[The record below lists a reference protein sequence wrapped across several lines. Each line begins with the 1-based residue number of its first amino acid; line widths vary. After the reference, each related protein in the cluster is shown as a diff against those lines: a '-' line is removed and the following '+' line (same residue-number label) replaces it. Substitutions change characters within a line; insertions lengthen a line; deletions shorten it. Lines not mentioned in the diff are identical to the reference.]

1 MKGVSPLI
9 ATVLLIAF
17 TISIAGIISIWL
29 IGFSRTS
36 SETIGSEAERQLIC
50 SYGGISLS
58 NLRYSSSAGR
68 MSGEVENTRTISLGN
83 ISIQIMY
90 TNASSQKVSLNV
102 SLMPREKTSFNI
114 SASSNYYRVRVMT
127 NCSSVYD
134 EVDSNDVTI

>member
-1 MKGVSPLI
+1 MKGVSPLV

-17 TISIAGIISIWL
+17 TISVAGIISIWL
-29 IGFSRTS
+29 ISFSRTS
-36 SETIGSEAERQLIC
+36 SETIGSEAEKQLIC

-68 MSGEVENTRTISLGN
+68 MAGEVENTRTIVLGN

-90 TNASSQKVSLNV
+90 TNATSQKTALNIT
-102 SLMPREKTSFNI
+102 LLPREKAAFNI
-114 SASSNYYRVRVMT
+114 SASSNYDKIRVMT

-134 EVDSNDVTI
+134 EVTSSDVTT